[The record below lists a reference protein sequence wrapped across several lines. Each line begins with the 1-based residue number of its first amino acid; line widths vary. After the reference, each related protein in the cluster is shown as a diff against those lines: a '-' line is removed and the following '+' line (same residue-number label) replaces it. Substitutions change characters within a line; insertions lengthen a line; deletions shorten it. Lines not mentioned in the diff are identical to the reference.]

1 MNTLQWVTKI
11 VKEHN
16 VKTMAEIGVLIGQL
30 AEGVVTQFDMDRYVM
45 VEKEINPKLLEMFER
60 NKEKPLAL
68 IALPS
73 VQAADLIA
81 DESLDMVYID
91 ADHSYEEVR
100 KDILKWVPKVKMGG
114 IVSGHDYNP
123 NGGFGVHLAVNELV
137 NNFQLQPD
145 DASVDNN
152 IWWTIRKEDTL
163 KPATVIEPQG
173 KVLGFTTSKPRMIT
187 DFKDKKLVEYL
198 EPGMKVLIRFGHGWG
213 DTQMFYPSLAALRER
228 YPETQIDLYVEC
240 GQEAIFESYPEK
252 DSTEHDLIF
261 SLDFPMS
268 EGSNLTKA
276 EKCCIEELGIIP
288 PTQEFPKY
296 IDLASPIVLVHFHG
310 TALPG
315 SVNCPEGVAQQIW
328 KEIIEAGFIPM
339 ECHFEHV
346 FHNPFNA
353 KYGFVD
359 STVRKTQPKLSN
371 LIALVQNSFAFI
383 GVASGPFVTA
393 LSVYPQ
399 RTLYLEKL
407 HKLENYTRNPNVRKV
422 DITNYKPGTVK
433 EWINGR

>member
-16 VKTMAEIGVLIGQL
+16 IKSMAEIGVLIGQL
-30 AEGVVTQFDMDRYVM
+30 AEGVVTQFDMDRYIM

-68 IALPS
+68 IAMPS

-91 ADHSYEEVR
+91 ADHSYEAVR
-100 KDILKWVPKVKMGG
+100 EDILKWFPKVKMGG
-114 IVSGHDYNP
+114 IFSGHDYNP
-123 NGGFGVHLAVNELV
+123 CGGFGVHQAVNELV
-137 NNFQLQPD
+137 NDFQLLPD

-152 IWWTIRKEDTL
+152 IWITVKKEDSL
-163 KPATVIEPQG
+163 KPATSFDWKGHTVEFS
-173 KVLGFTTSKPRMIT
+173 VRKPRIIT

-213 DTQMFYPSLAALRER
+213 DTQMFYPSLAALRAR

-240 GQEAIFESYPEK
+240 GQEEVFESYPDK
-252 DSTEHDLIF
+252 DSLSHDLIF
-261 SLDFPMS
+261 SLDFPMA
-268 EGSNLTKA
+268 EGSNITKA
-276 EKCCIEELGIIP
+276 EKCCIEELGITAP
-288 PTQEFPKY
+288 AQEFPVYVKQE
-296 IDLASPIVLVHFHG
+296 SPIVLVHFHG

-315 SVNCPEGVAQQIW
+315 SVNCPEGIAQQIW
-328 KEIIEAGFIPM
+328 KEIIEAGKIPM

-346 FHNPFNA
+346 FHNPFNQ

-359 STVRKTQPKLSN
+359 STVRKAQPKLSN

-407 HKLENYTRNPNVRKV
+407 HKLENYTRNPNVRKT

-433 EWINGR
+433 EWLNSL